1 MPAKSFLW
9 CFKGKFVLISEWQWS
24 TAHPIPSLICHWR
37 RSESRGVES
46 TLLTSS
52 RLLSPA
58 SGAAQSALSE
68 EGWPR
73 NNPWQSQSNFIRCV
87 RVKRWNIFCYIY
99 LAVEIFC
106 LECWIIWRLC
116 DSPKWLWSRNLGAP
130 WCRAALLSSHLA
142 SSGRVG
148 PRHPH
153 SVKRWD
159 NSPGPGSSLARHSAI
174 SICDWQLWPPCD
186 LWLCR
191 TDSGSLSQP
200 GCWQHSCALPARCS
214 QLARYLRK
222 ASSTQQ
228 LVSSVAVSRLTTAGK
243 MKINIWTTV
252 CPRNS
257 DPLYIVSFYIKW
269 GTTS

>member
-214 QLARYLRK
+214 QLARCT
-222 ASSTQQ
+222 A
-228 LVSSVAVSRLTTAGK
+228 LTG
-243 MKINIWTTV
+243 
-252 CPRNS
+252 S
-257 DPLYIVSFYIKW
+257 HFSYIGLIGW
-269 GTTS
+269 